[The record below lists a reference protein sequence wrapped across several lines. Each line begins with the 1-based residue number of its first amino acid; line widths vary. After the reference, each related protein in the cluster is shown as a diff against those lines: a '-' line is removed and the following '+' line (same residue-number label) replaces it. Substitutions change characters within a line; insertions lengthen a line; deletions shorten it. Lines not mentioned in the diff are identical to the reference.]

1 MEPSRPDHLTLLIS
15 DAERALHGL
24 QHSLTAQ
31 GAQGM
36 PQAALHALDLSN
48 ALTSVGLQS
57 QADLLQ
63 SVSQELSL
71 GQPAAVEVATELL
84 PLITQTLTQ
93 LQSGQPL
100 PPQETVLTQWNQRL
114 SAQSQQDT
122 PPAGTTSSLAGA
134 STKLPGLG
142 SGASLSLEPTSGGLL
157 RQHGLDLLQHARV
170 LNLQAGERDIRM
182 IDALLSE
189 LQDRACRFD
198 QIPLRHLYSLAHHQT
213 DDAWV
218 DQDILR
224 LLQQLQPWAL
234 QARRIQV
241 NCRSLVLFID
251 WIDLTLHEEGELK
264 LGQVVR
270 TAGGRVDT
278 IPNGYRLCLPTSLNR
293 MRMQAFEMGGRR
305 FAVSSAQCLTPAP
318 LGYPVDRQ
326 PTLELVQGFHHLTL
340 QVDRLLH
347 HEHMNIFLIPP
358 GVPRPE
364 GVESIALDGKGQV
377 YLRFES
383 QA

>member
-1 MEPSRPDHLTLLIS
+1 VESSRPDHLTLLIS

-24 QHSLTAQ
+24 QHSLNAQ

-57 QADLLQ
+57 QAELLQ
-63 SVSQELSL
+63 SVSQEL
-71 GQPAAVEVATELL
+71 
-84 PLITQTLTQ
+84 QTLAQ
-93 LQSGQPL
+93 LQSGQTL
-100 PPQETVLTQWNQRL
+100 SPQGDVLAQWNQRL
-114 SAQSQQDT
+114 SAQSQQSHH
-122 PPAGTTSSLAGA
+122 PAGTTSSLAGA